1 MNDHRSLGS
10 DRNSGRSLSSASCCT
25 SSRFSAISASGFCA
39 SSGSSSG
46 AAVAEAAEETG
57 MEASANTEAWTPAQ
71 STTCCWGGILR
82 QLNHRTDLPQAP
94 CEAGFAAG
102 SKHLREKFCATC
114 RTGFYVPLCHVR
126 AIPADKVAE
135 VRSLTSVPLPCCGRR
150 HRAHMSHTYTMS
162 MSSMSMPMPMPMPMS
177 MPMPMCHMSMS
188 RLLPNTVP
196 QLSEDRHLGKLSC
209 RRDGDLLLPDSQP

>member
-1 MNDHRSLGS
+1 MIHDDRSPGGP
-10 DRNSGRSLSSASCCT
+10 RNSSRSPRCSSPHCSV
-25 SSRFSAISASGFCA
+25 SSRFSASSAFGA
-39 SSGSSSG
+39 SSSSG
-46 AAVAEAAEETG
+46 AAVAEAVAETE
-57 MEASANTEAWTPAQ
+57 MEASANTEPWMSAQ
-71 STTCCWGGILR
+71 STKCCWGRILQ
-82 QLNHRTDLPQAP
+82 QLNHRTGLPHPP
-94 CEAGFAAG
+94 CEAGFEAKP
-102 SKHLREKFCATC
+102 KHLRDKFCATC

-162 MSSMSMPMPMPMPMS
+162 MSMSMSMTMPMS

-196 QLSEDRHLGKLSC
+196 QLSEVRHLGKLSC
-209 RRDGDLLLPDSQP
+209 RRDGGLLLPDSQP